1 MKHKLIISL
10 LLLSGPLVLNGCS
23 ASSETASEESSEPAV
38 TDTTAE
44 TETTVTETT
53 RRPPEDYV
61 HGEDGYYCLKDEM
74 PEFKMENQ
82 IGGTCWLYAGTA
94 SMESAYCQEYGSYM
108 KIDPMNL
115 LDIIY
120 LNEKEDGF
128 ILQEHIS
135 GRDTGGWQWMITET
149 LSRGFGDLTIDS
161 TVILDETDR
170 KAIQENIRTR
180 GAVAVELPDNDDSKK
195 AVHGM
200 YYTMNDTE
208 SGIFDHDIAVIGWDD
223 HFPKEYFNEPAEEDG
238 AWITYNSGFSADKY
252 YYVSYCTPFGYALSH
267 RVTDQYGE
275 VLSYDAG
282 TEEDTI
288 IRTGDSTKTANVF
301 HKTGRLAAVGTYN
314 HFDTQDIRIEIYDSS
329 FTDLLYAQD
338 AVLDYHGYHTVK
350 LSEPVDVTDYAIVIT
365 YSKGA
370 PVEGET
376 NDYDGIVYTTFSE
389 SGESF
394 VYADGWKDVTDADI
408 NEVLGINFNPNNCC
422 IKALYAKE

>member
-128 ILQEHIS
+128 ILQKP
-135 GRDTGGWQWMITET
+135 
-149 LSRGFGDLTIDS
+149 
-161 TVILDETDR
+161 V
-170 KAIQENIRTR
+170 
-180 GAVAVELPDNDDSKK
+180 P
-195 AVHGM
+195 
-200 YYTMNDTE
+200 
-208 SGIFDHDIAVIGWDD
+208 
-223 HFPKEYFNEPAEEDG
+223 
-238 AWITYNSGFSADKY
+238 
-252 YYVSYCTPFGYALSH
+252 
-267 RVTDQYGE
+267 
-275 VLSYDAG
+275 
-282 TEEDTI
+282 
-288 IRTGDSTKTANVF
+288 
-301 HKTGRLAAVGTYN
+301 
-314 HFDTQDIRIEIYDSS
+314 IEGSS
-329 FTDLLYAQD
+329 
-338 AVLDYHGYHTVK
+338 
-350 LSEPVDVTDYAIVIT
+350 
-365 YSKGA
+365 
-370 PVEGET
+370 
-376 NDYDGIVYTTFSE
+376 
-389 SGESF
+389 
-394 VYADGWKDVTDADI
+394 
-408 NEVLGINFNPNNCC
+408 
-422 IKALYAKE
+422 